1 MNYKTSLRKALL
13 APACALALTAAIAAP
28 AIAATVTDPATTET
42 RENDVAVFATA
53 NNGRDLLIS
62 LKHGATFAQQ
72 GQDVVVKDAAGN
84 VTETLPKTAVN
95 NEGDTVGF
103 YYTVK
108 NDNQLQVTQTGSGG
122 FVTYGW
128 WSDWGKCAVGT
139 GGSALVAGAASGGWG
154 ALGGGM
160 VGAATFC

>member
-1 MNYKTSLRKALL
+1 MNYKTSFRKALA
-13 APACALALTAAIAAP
+13 APACALALTTAIAAP
-28 AIAATVTDPATTET
+28 AIAATET
-42 RENDVAVFATA
+42 LENDAAVFATA

-62 LKHGATFAQQ
+62 LKQGATFAQQ
-72 GQDVVVKDAAGN
+72 GQYVVVKDAAGN
-84 VTETLPKTAVN
+84 IIETLPKTAVN

-103 YYTVK
+103 YYTVR
-108 NDNQLQVTQTGSGG
+108 NDNQLQVTQTGAGG
-122 FVTYGW
+122 LVTYGW